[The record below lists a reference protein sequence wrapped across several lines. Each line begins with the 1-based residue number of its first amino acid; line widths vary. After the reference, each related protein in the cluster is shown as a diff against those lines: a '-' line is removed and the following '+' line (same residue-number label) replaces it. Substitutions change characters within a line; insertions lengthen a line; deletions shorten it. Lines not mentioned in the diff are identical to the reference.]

1 MEFHKFCPECRGRIL
16 TIEQI
21 RENKPCEPC
30 QKSRAAGLKNRPLPT
45 ETQTQEKGGVKC

>member
-1 MEFHKFCPECRGRIL
+1 MEFHKFCPICRGRIL

-30 QKSRAAGLKNRPLPT
+30 QKEHAQGFRDRFLKAG
-45 ETQTQEKGGVKC
+45 ETLSQEET